1 MGSKNLG
8 IDEKIFNYIIT
19 TGEESPFY
27 TLLGISISAL
37 GPGYAELSTITRR
50 DHANPLGT
58 VHGGMLLTIAD
69 GAMGNAIRSLG
80 IRGVTVD
87 CSTAMISAAPFG
99 EKIIARGRVLKAG
112 RNLIFAESQV
122 FAGEKLLADTRGT
135 FYKTSDIDCQNQ
147 G

>member
-8 IDEKIFNYIIT
+8 IDERLFDHIVGT
-19 TGEESPFY
+19 AEDMPFY
-27 TLLGISISAL
+27 TLLGVSISAV
-37 GPGYAELSTITRR
+37 GPGYAELSVTTRR

-58 VHGGMLLTIAD
+58 VHGGLLLTMAD

-80 IRGVTVD
+80 MIGVTVD
-87 CSTAMISAAPFG
+87 CSTAMISPTPFG
-99 EKIIARGRVLKAG
+99 EKIVAQGRVLKAG
-112 RNLIFAESQV
+112 RNMIFAESKV

-135 FYKTSDIDCQNQ
+135 FYKTSDIDYRNQ